1 MANEE
6 SVLKSRDAQ
15 FRRDTLSTSGQGS
28 SASGGSPASPSDLGR
43 RLWLHLKKQS
53 SAIVKTD
60 WASDEPVQTRP
71 EAPLCHRPALS
82 VCVCVCVAQT
92 MTHMLVLSGVEM
104 CSDSSRQPRRS
115 CTFFLLHSICQQLN
129 VFLFNF
135 LLQIETSP
143 STCKTWTGFH
153 QSVFLQLTVMIYC
166 WWTW

>member
-15 FRRDTLSTSGQGS
+15 FRRDTSSTSGQGS

-82 VCVCVCVAQT
+82 VCVCVSHKQWHTCWFYQVWRCAVT
-92 MTHMLVLSGVEM
+92 AVVSLAGPVL
-104 CSDSSRQPRRS
+104 
-115 CTFFLLHSICQQLN
+115 FLLHSICQQLN